1 MKTIS
6 ILGSTGSIGTQA
18 LDIIRKNPD
27 KYRVSVLSCASRIS
41 ELTEQI
47 KEFRPEAVITKNE
60 EDAKSL
66 SSKFP
71 EIDFDFGTDGLISG
85 ACHSSTDIVLNSLV
99 GMQGMVPTYHA
110 IKAGKTIALA
120 NKETLVA
127 GGDIIMKEAA
137 RRRVPLVPV
146 DSEHSAIFQC
156 LQGVRERNLPPG
168 TTGEFRKIIITASG
182 GPFRGYSLD
191 SLEKVTLSQAL
202 KHPNWSMGR
211 KITIDSATLMNKGL
225 EVIEAHHLFNAPA
238 EKVDVVVH
246 PQSIIHS
253 MVEFEDR
260 AVIAQLGLPDM
271 RVPIAYS
278 FSYPDRIPMEEKSLD
293 LAELGSLTFE
303 KPDTDVFRPLALA
316 YEALE
321 TGGGACCALNAANE
335 VLVDAF
341 LNEKIQFTDIQNG
354 LESLMNNYRP
364 QTICSVEDVLDLDRE
379 VRLRVREG
387 IRY

>member
-41 ELTEQI
+41 DLIEQI

-60 EDAKSL
+60 EDAAAL
-66 SSKFP
+66 SAKFP
-71 EIDFDFGTDGLISG
+71 EIDFDFGTDGLING
-85 ACHSSTDIVLNSLV
+85 ACHPSGDIVLNSLV

-110 IKAGKTIALA
+110 IKKGKTIALA

-137 RRRVPLVPV
+137 ERRVPLIPV

-156 LQGVRERNLPPG
+156 LQGVKERNLPPG
-168 TTGEFRKIIITASG
+168 TTRDFRKIIITASG
-182 GPFRGYSLD
+182 GPFRGYSLEM
-191 SLEKVTLSQAL
+191 LEKVKLSEAL

-225 EVIEAHHLFNAPA
+225 EVIEAHHLFNAPTA
-238 EKVDVVVH
+238 RIDVLVH

-260 AVIAQLGLPDM
+260 AVMAQLGLPDM

-278 FSYPDRIPMEEKSLD
+278 FSYPERIQMEEKSLD

-341 LNEKIQFTDIQNG
+341 LNEKIRFTDIQNG
-354 LESLMNNYRP
+354 LENLMNGYKP
-364 QTICSVEDVLDLDRE
+364 QSISSVDDVLELDKE
-379 VRLRVREG
+379 IRLQIKEG
-387 IRY
+387 IKW